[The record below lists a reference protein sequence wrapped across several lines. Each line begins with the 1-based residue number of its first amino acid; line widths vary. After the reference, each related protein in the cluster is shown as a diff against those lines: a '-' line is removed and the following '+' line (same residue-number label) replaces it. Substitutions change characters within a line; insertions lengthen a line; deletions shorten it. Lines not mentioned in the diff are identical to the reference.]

1 LARLSLGWLRR
12 FGGRRFRFWG
22 RWFRR
27 SVQPPKL
34 LDLVSYEDV
43 FDGVSPA
50 LAKLGHSGVGH
61 AWRDRKV
68 SDQKVPKSV
77 LAFDEMPIRTARD
90 EDQAVVARS
99 SFSENVHTP
108 RHHALPQA
116 MVKRFLRSAFAHRAS
131 AARRN
136 TAWDATRLKV
146 QQKADER
153 RRQGFI
159 GPTMASH
166 AELAYTGIVDALAA
180 LDPEFMLRRETGQG
194 QPREE
199 AVARGAMLRR

>member
-1 LARLSLGWLRR
+1 
-12 FGGRRFRFWG
+12 
-22 RWFRR
+22 
-27 SVQPPKL
+27 
-34 LDLVSYEDV
+34 
-43 FDGVSPA
+43 
-50 LAKLGHSGVGH
+50 
-61 AWRDRKV
+61 
-68 SDQKVPKSV
+68 
-77 LAFDEMPIRTARD
+77 MPIRTARD

-136 TAWDATRLKV
+136 TASDATRLKV

-180 LDPEFMLRRETGQG
+180 LDPEFMLRRETGQR

-199 AVARGAMLRR
+199 AVAPRGDAAAIAAGGKRRAMYPFPTSVEFPRGARCPERLTQSAHPARR